1 VATIIVG
8 LTALALAAAGL
19 RTPRGTQ
26 GLGAAVAKMIVVG
39 AAVAFAA
46 LEFKPA
52 AKGRFLLTLA
62 LAWTAVMGLVVW
74 W

>member
-1 VATIIVG
+1 
-8 LTALALAAAGL
+8 
-19 RTPRGTQ
+19 
-26 GLGAAVAKMIVVG
+26 LGAAVAKMIVVG